1 MRALSA
7 PVHPAAT
14 FAVECSG
21 RSEDVVIR
29 RVGPLSCA
37 KVAGLLYLILGFIF
51 GAFMSLFAVGGL
63 LARQTESSLAGMLFG
78 AGAIVILPI
87 CYAVFGFV
95 MTLIMASLFNLV
107 VGITGGI
114 EVDAS

>member
-1 MRALSA
+1 
-7 PVHPAAT
+7 
-14 FAVECSG
+14 
-21 RSEDVVIR
+21 VVIR

-37 KVAGLLYLILGFIF
+37 KVAGVLYLILGFIF
-51 GAFMSLFAVGGL
+51 GAIISLFAVGG
-63 LARQTESSLAGMLFG
+63 SLFGDTQASGLGGMIFG

-87 CYAVFGFV
+87 CYAVFGFL

>member
-1 MRALSA
+1 
-7 PVHPAAT
+7 
-14 FAVECSG
+14 
-21 RSEDVVIR
+21 VVIR

-51 GAFMSLFAVGGL
+51 GAFISLFAVGGSMFVDRP
-63 LARQTESSLAGMLFG
+63 AAGIGGMLFG

-87 CYAVFGFV
+87 CYAAFGFV
-95 MTLIMASLFNLV
+95 MTFIMAWLFNLV

>member
-1 MRALSA
+1 M
-7 PVHPAAT
+7 
-14 FAVECSG
+14 
-21 RSEDVVIR
+21 VIR

-37 KVAGLLYLILGFIF
+37 KGAGVLYLILGFIF
-51 GAFMSLFAVGGL
+51 GALISLFAVGG
-63 LARQTESSLAGMLFG
+63 SLFGDTPADGLGGMIFG

-87 CYAVFGFV
+87 CYAVFGFL